1 MGEHRLARRNFCLG
15 AQCDVKLFWWFM
27 TGDVE
32 GVRIVPN
39 IVARLPRGEI
49 SFLRENVDDDAGR
62 GRRVREGRA
71 SARRSRGERDGAGTD
86 HLGVGD
92 QQVGW
97 IDLSPRVRRGG
108 RARGDARD
116 AIGRQRDAAVGERV
130 ALDARDRAKGFAD
143 AWVRWDRER
152 GVRYV

>member
-1 MGEHRLARRNFCLG
+1 MCPRAV
-15 AQCDVKLFWWFM
+15 AVA
-27 TGDVE
+27 VA
-32 GVRIVPN
+32 
-39 IVARLPRGEI
+39 VARTRGRGANDLGG
-49 SFLRENVDDDAGR
+49 FDDAGR